1 MKWEYETV
9 KVAATGF
16 IGGKLDEDTF
26 TTHLNDLGD
35 DEWEL
40 VSVFGTKASPFE
52 SVSDSVMMT
61 VWLSGPKLRMPV
73 RRP

>member
-16 IGGKLDEDTF
+16 MGGKLDEDTF
-26 TTHLNDLGD
+26 TTHLNDLGN

-40 VSVFGTKASPFE
+40 VSVFGTN
-52 SVSDSVMMT
+52 
-61 VWLSGPKLRMPV
+61 LSGGQTRDILAVFKRPKR
-73 RRP
+73 